1 MHLEDYAL
9 HLITYALCV
18 LSCSLNVF
26 DYYLLYKSASIWTAS
41 WFPFCLHTE
50 AKITDI
56 ILIAG
61 ETVFFDFTYH
71 IWTKNTH
78 F

>member
-1 MHLEDYAL
+1 MHS
-9 HLITYALCV
+9 ISSYALCV
-18 LSCSLNVF
+18 LSCPLNVF

-41 WFPFCLHTE
+41 WFPFCLHAE